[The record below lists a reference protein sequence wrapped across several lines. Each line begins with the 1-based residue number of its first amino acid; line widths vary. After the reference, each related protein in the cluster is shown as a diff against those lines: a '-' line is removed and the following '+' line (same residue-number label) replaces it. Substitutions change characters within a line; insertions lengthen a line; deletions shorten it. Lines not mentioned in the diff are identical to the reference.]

1 MAKGEGMKGLYEIKG
16 RAFAPGMAHGLA
28 LDNNQFVLL
37 NAGLAAGKPV
47 TAERLKRKPNP

>member
-1 MAKGEGMKGLYEIKG
+1 MEGLYEIKG

-47 TAERLKRKPNP
+47 TAERLKFKPNP